1 MLTIS
6 KPLSAGQARS
16 YHEKEFANAEQ
27 NYYSQKGAV
36 QGEWS
41 GKLAAEWGLSGSVGA
56 AEFARLAEGQHPAT
70 GDQMVQHRVART
82 YANERGETVTTAE
95 HRAGWDAT
103 FSAPKSVSITALVGG
118 DELVR
123 QAHRESVS
131 VALNE
136 LERYVQARIGGNH
149 PAETTGKMIAAKF
162 EHDSARPVNGYAA
175 PQLHTH
181 VVIFNVSQTAVG
193 QTHALQP
200 HELYKSQQYATA
212 IYRSELARQLQKLG
226 YELEPAKNGA
236 FEIRGYTPEYLQ
248 ASSPRRQQI
257 KQYLEANGLAG
268 AEAAEIG
275 AHRTREGKIHL
286 TPEEMRHVN
295 LALAVEHGNNPQAV
309 VSEARQRQRQL
320 QEAPA
325 GERFVHR
332 SRVAHGALN
341 FARDRNIEREAVVD
355 ERILLRDALKRSLG
369 EASLNDIQR
378 ALKSRISSG
387 EFVEVRHESGLQPG
401 RWFTTAQMIAYERE
415 NLSTMTSGQNQGKP
429 LVRPER
435 MPKLHNEIERLNP
448 AQQRVVTEV
457 LQSEDKITGL
467 QGTAGTG
474 KTTTLAAIRR
484 AVEIEGYEVQGFA
497 PTSRAAR
504 QLEEAG
510 IASSTLQRFLVA
522 GQEKMSERPPLYVLD
537 ESSLASTEQMNQFF
551 KRLGEQD
558 RVLLVGDIRQHQAV
572 EAGRPFEQMQ
582 EAGMRTARLEEIV
595 RQQDPGLIEAVE
607 LLAQGKA
614 KEAKAVVDRLNS
626 QGRVHEVRDSGER
639 LKAIAQ
645 EYLKEPEKSLIV
657 SPDNRSRSEIN
668 RLTHESLQAA
678 GKVSGHEHRVT
689 VLVNRQ
695 ELTGADRQW
704 AARYEPGDIIRY
716 TRGSK
721 QAGIKAAE
729 YATVLRADIGPNTIT
744 VQRENNEQ
752 VTYDPRR
759 LQGVNVYKEEERHF
773 AEGDR
778 IQFTAPFR
786 DQQIA
791 NRELGYIE
799 KIDANGDLKLRLE
812 SGSRVEFNLRDHP
825 HLDFGYAMTSYSSQ
839 GQTADR
845 VIVHAP
851 VNEREHPDLIN
862 QRFAYVALS
871 RARYDAQIYT
881 NDAASL
887 GERLTR
893 EVSKRVAIEIQ
904 PVRGQERSR
913 HSVEQKKEAA
923 LEQTIA

>member
-27 NYYSQKGAV
+27 NYYSQKGAS
-36 QGEWS
+36 QGEWT
-41 GKLAAEWGLSGSVGA
+41 GKLAAELGLEGTVA
-56 AEFARLAEGQHPAT
+56 PTEFARLAEGQHPAT
-70 GDQMVQHRVART
+70 GKQMVEHRVSRNYT
-82 YANERGETVTTAE
+82 NEHGETITTAE

-118 DELVR
+118 DEQVR
-123 QAHRESVS
+123 EAHRESVA
-131 VALNE
+131 VALTE
-136 LERYVQARIGGNH
+136 LERYIQARIGGNH

-181 VVIFNVSQTAVG
+181 VVIFNVSQTADG
-193 QTHALQP
+193 ETHALQP

-212 IYRSELARQLQKLG
+212 IYRSELARRLRELG

-236 FEIRGYTPEYLQ
+236 FEIKGYTPEYLQ

-275 AHRTREGKIHL
+275 AHRTRETKINL
-286 TPEEMRHVN
+286 TLHEMRWIN
-295 LALAVEHGNNPQAV
+295 LALAAAHGNDPRIV
-309 VSEARQRQRQL
+309 VSEVRERRQQHQ
-320 QEAPA
+320 QAPA
-325 GERFVHR
+325 EERFAER
-332 SRVAHGALN
+332 LRTAHAALTY
-341 FARDRNIEREAVVD
+341 ARDRNIEREAVVD
-355 ERILLRDALKRSLG
+355 ERVLLRDALKRSLG

-378 ALKSRISSG
+378 ALNSRIRSG
-387 EFVEVRHESGLQPG
+387 EFVEARHESGSQPG

-415 NLSTMTSGQNQGKP
+415 NLSTMTSGRNQKSP

-435 MPKLHNEIERLNP
+435 MSKLHNDIERLNP
-448 AQQRVVTEV
+448 SQRRVVIEI

-474 KTTTLAAIRR
+474 KTTALAAIRR
-484 AVEIEGYEVQGFA
+484 AAQREGYEVQGFA

-510 IASSTLQRFLVA
+510 ITSSTLQRFLVA
-522 GQEKMSERPPLYVLD
+522 GQEEMKERPHLYMLD
-537 ESSLASTEQMNQFF
+537 ESSLASTKQVNQFF
-551 KRLGEQD
+551 KRLRERD

-582 EAGMRTARLEEIV
+582 EAGMRTARLEETV
-595 RQQDPGLIEAVE
+595 RQQDLELKEAVE

-614 KEAKAVVDRLNS
+614 KEAKAAVDRLNS

-639 LKAIAQ
+639 LKAIVQ

-668 RLTHESLQAA
+668 RLAHESLQAA

-704 AARYEPGDIIRY
+704 AASYEPDDVIRY

-721 QAGIKAAE
+721 QAGIKAGE

-744 VQRENNEQ
+744 VRRENNEQ

-778 IQFTAPFR
+778 VQFTAPFK
-786 DQQIA
+786 DQRVA
-791 NRELGYIE
+791 NRELSYIE
-799 KIDANGDLKLRLE
+799 KIDANGDLTLRLE
-812 SGSRVEFNLRDHP
+812 SGGRIEFNLQDHP
-825 HLDFGYAMTSYSSQ
+825 HLDYGYAMTSYSSQ

-851 VNEREHPDLIN
+851 MNEREQPDLIN

-871 RARYDAQIYT
+871 RAKYDAQIYT
-881 NDAASL
+881 NDASSL
-887 GERLTR
+887 GENLSR

-913 HSVEQKKEAA
+913 QGPEQKKEAA

>member
-16 YHEKEFANAEQ
+16 YHEKEFSNAEQ

-36 QGEWS
+36 QGEWA
-41 GKLAAEWGLSGSVGA
+41 GKLAAEWGLSGAVGA
-56 AEFARLAEGQHPAT
+56 AEFARLAEGQHPVT
-70 GDQMVQHRVART
+70 GEQMVQHRVPRT
-82 YANERGETVTTAE
+82 YANEHGETITTAE

-118 DELVR
+118 DEQVR
-123 QAHRESVS
+123 EAHRESAA

-181 VVIFNVSQTAVG
+181 VVIFNVSQTADG
-193 QTHALQP
+193 ETHALQP
-200 HELYKSQQYATA
+200 YELYKSQQYATA
-212 IYRSELARQLQKLG
+212 IYRSELARRLRELG

-236 FEIRGYTPEYLQ
+236 FEIKCYTPEYVQ

-257 KQYLEANGLAG
+257 KDYLEANGRSG

-286 TPEEMRHVN
+286 TPEEMRRVN
-295 LALAVEHGNNPQAV
+295 LALAAQYGNDPNAV
-309 VSEARQRQRQL
+309 VSQAQARQPRLR
-320 QEAPA
+320 EMPA
-325 GERFVHR
+325 GEKFAHR
-332 SRVAHGALN
+332 ARVAHGALS

-355 ERILLRDALKRSLG
+355 ERVLLRDALKRSLG

-378 ALKSRISSG
+378 ALNSRIRSG
-387 EFVEVRHESGLQPG
+387 EFVEVRHESGSQPG
-401 RWFTTAQMIAYERE
+401 RWLTTAQMIAYERE
-415 NLSTMTSGQNQGKP
+415 NLSTMTSGQNQERS

-448 AQQRVVTEV
+448 AQQQVVNEI

-467 QGTAGTG
+467 QGAAGTG
-474 KTTTLAAIRR
+474 KTTTLSVIRR
-484 AVEIEGYEVQGFA
+484 TAELEGYEVNGFA

-522 GQEKMSERPPLYVLD
+522 GQEKMSERPHLYVLD
-537 ESSLASTEQMNQFF
+537 ESSLASTKHVNQFF
-551 KRLGEQD
+551 KRLGERD

-595 RQQDPGLIEAVE
+595 RQQDSGLKEAVE
-607 LLAQGKA
+607 LLAQSKA
-614 KEAKAVVDRLNS
+614 KEALDRLQS
-626 QGRVHEVRDSGER
+626 QGRVHEVTDSGER
-639 LKAIAQ
+639 LKAIVQ

-668 RLTHESLQAA
+668 RLAHESLQAE

-704 AARYEPGDIIRY
+704 AARYEPRDIIRY

-721 QAGIKAAE
+721 QAGIRAGE
-729 YATVLRADIGPNTIT
+729 YATVLRTDIGPNTIT
-744 VQRENNEQ
+744 VRRESGEE

-773 AEGDR
+773 AAGDP
-778 IQFTAPFR
+778 IQLTAPFKEQR
-786 DQQIA
+786 VA
-791 NRELGYIE
+791 NREMGYIE
-799 KIDANGDLKLRLE
+799 KIEATGDLKVRLE
-812 SGSRVEFNLRDHP
+812 SGGRVEFNLRDHP
-825 HLDFGYAMTSYSSQ
+825 HLDYGYAMTSYSSQ

-871 RARYDAQIYT
+871 RAKYDAQIYT
-881 NDAASL
+881 NDASSL
-887 GERLTR
+887 GEHLSR
-893 EVSKRVAIEIQ
+893 EISKRVAIEIQ

>member
-36 QGEWS
+36 QGEWT
-41 GKLAAEWGLSGSVGA
+41 GKLAAEWGLVRA
-56 AEFARLAEGQHPAT
+56 VEATQFERLAEGQHPGT
-70 GDQMVQHRVART
+70 GEQIVQHRVSRT
-82 YANERGETVTTAE
+82 YTNEHGENVTSAE

-118 DELVR
+118 DEQVR
-123 QAHRESVS
+123 EAHRESVA

-136 LERYVQARIGGNH
+136 LERYIQARIGGNH

-181 VVIFNVSQTAVG
+181 VVIFNVSETPDG
-193 QTHALQP
+193 ETHALQP

-212 IYRSELARQLQKLG
+212 IYRAELSTRLRQLG

-236 FEIRGYTPEYLQ
+236 FEIKGYTPEYLQ
-248 ASSPRRQQI
+248 ASSPRRHQI
-257 KQYLEANGLAG
+257 TQYLEANGLAG

-275 AHRTREGKIHL
+275 AHRTREGKINL
-286 TPEEMRHVN
+286 TPQEMRRVN
-295 LALAVEHGNNPQAV
+295 LALAAEHGNDPKEV
-309 VSEARQRQRQL
+309 VSQARERLRQFQD
-320 QEAPA
+320 APA
-325 GERFVHR
+325 EERFAHHA
-332 SRVAHGALN
+332 RVAHGALTY
-341 FARDRNIEREAVVD
+341 ARDRNIEREAVAD
-355 ERILLRDALKRSLG
+355 ERVLLRDALKRSLG
-369 EASLNDIQR
+369 EASLSDIQS
-378 ALKSRISSG
+378 ALKSRIRSG
-387 EFVEVRHESGLQPG
+387 EFVEVKHESRPQPG
-401 RWFTTAQMIAYERE
+401 RSLTTPQMIAYERE
-415 NLSTMTSGQNQGKP
+415 NLSTMASGQNQGTT

-435 MPKLHNEIERLNP
+435 MRKLFAEFERLNP
-448 AQQRVVTEV
+448 AQRQVVTEI
-457 LQSEDKITGL
+457 LESRDRITGL
-467 QGTAGTG
+467 QGAAGAG
-474 KTTTLAAIRR
+474 KTTALAAIRR
-484 AVEIEGYEVQGFA
+484 AAEVEGYEVQGFA

-510 IASSTLQRFLVA
+510 ISSTTLQRFLMLS
-522 GQEKMSERPPLYVLD
+522 QEMTGERANLYVLD
-537 ESSLASTEQMNQFF
+537 ESSLASTKQVNEFL

-595 RQQDPGLIEAVE
+595 RQQDPALKETVE
-607 LLAQGKA
+607 LMAQGQA
-614 KEAKAVVDRLNS
+614 KGAIDRLNS
-626 QGRVHEVRDSGER
+626 QGRVHEIRDSGER
-639 LKAIAQ
+639 LRAIVQ

-668 RLTHESLQAA
+668 RLTHESLQVE
-678 GKVSGHEHRVT
+678 GKIGQREHHVG

-695 ELTGADRQW
+695 ELTGADRRW
-704 AARYEPGDIIRY
+704 AAQYEPGDVIRY

-721 QAGIKAAE
+721 QAGLKAGE
-729 YATVLRADIGPNTIT
+729 YATVVDTNVAANSLT
-744 VQRENNEQ
+744 VERMSGEE
-752 VTYDPRR
+752 VTYDPRQ
-759 LQGVNVYKEEERHF
+759 LQGVNVYQGEERIF

-778 IQFTAPFR
+778 IQFTAPFKAQR
-786 DQQIA
+786 IA
-791 NRELGYIE
+791 NRELGQIE
-799 KIDANGDLKLRLE
+799 KIDPSGDLRIRLE
-812 SGSRVEFNLRDHP
+812 SGRTVEFNLREHP
-825 HLDFGYAMTSYSSQ
+825 HLDYGYAMTSYSSQ

-871 RARYDAQIYT
+871 RARFDAQIYT

-887 GERLTR
+887 GERFNR
-893 EVSKRVAIEIQ
+893 EVSKSVAIEIQ
-904 PVRGQERSR
+904 PLKDSKLSR
-913 HSVEQKKEAA
+913 EGFEQKKEAA
-923 LEQTIA
+923 MEQTIA